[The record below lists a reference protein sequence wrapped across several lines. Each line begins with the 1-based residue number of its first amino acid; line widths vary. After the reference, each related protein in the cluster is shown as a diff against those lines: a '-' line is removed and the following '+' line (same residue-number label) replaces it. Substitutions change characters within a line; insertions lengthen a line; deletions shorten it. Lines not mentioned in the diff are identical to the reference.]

1 MALRITPGYK
11 SLNLYFDQPTNAYN
25 VDDVDS
31 GGTTQA
37 VQNDI
42 RTDLQGLKVWI
53 SDESWGS
60 STPTV
65 DELYYNGP
73 FQGYLAI
80 DKLSQ
85 TSTDPLADNTVY
97 YIKYAFISKIQPNQ
111 YTYLPIVG
119 GVSSEQTGITL
130 DVALP
135 LQGFLTRDPIE
146 IPTDENGSNGVFTDA
161 IGEFKVYR
169 YSQDISTSSDVSYSI
184 KTSGLPPEPVATGG
198 VEASFSTEESSKNVY
213 TVSALT
219 DLTGTITL
227 QATYTDPL
235 NNANTITIEQVL
247 NVSKRRP
254 GQTAPLVVLTATG
267 QVFVLTEDSSGSSK
281 SPANLKITATASNIT
296 NPTYTWTLDPNG
308 TNTPI
313 EGTGSGYT
321 NGTFTGTTLNA
332 GKDELTISNSFFTG
346 ATPQF
351 KLFKVVAESGIV
363 GSTINVSDLMSI
375 YYLKE
380 GSDSL
385 AMGLINE
392 NQTVTLDKTGLVIS
406 GLPIESEAVVVE
418 GTTQLSAP
426 VVAFAVNSQSGFNS
440 TLTINIA
447 ANNPVNGKPAGYI
460 KATEIVANQAYATIT
475 ATVAGTTL
483 SKVLTVNRVQDG
495 ADGTNIDAQLTN
507 DFHAVPTAA
516 DGTGAVYTGAST
528 TIEVYKNGVLQTSGF
543 TFYVSGLQNI
553 KYRGTGDTSDRT
565 GTGTTNGALTA
576 TSGTAIV
583 DIVELSSDSGYVDI
597 TARQTSDSQLFTERF
612 SLSRNKAGIIGKD
625 AVIYQI
631 KPNAKAISKQSS
643 DVGTDGIHTPGNL
656 IFSVYKTVGNNTA
669 ALLTDQ
675 SLYYIQWNSPDQEPP
690 NTDASAQL
698 LPALGYVSVVLANS
712 LDKSSV
718 NLKLLYKN
726 SVDNY
731 TQLDREE
738 VPVVFKGTK
747 GDSGTS
753 VDIVFARGSSPPALT
768 GTNNPPNINWSTTVS
783 TAPGTGILW
792 SSTGYSSDGGTTW
805 VWDTA
810 VQVEGTTGS
819 NGESVAE
826 ISAFTRTANDL
837 SSTSITGGSYDFS
850 NKTLTVPTGGNVTWY
865 SYIPV
870 GTTPIWEIRTTA
882 AVTAP
887 TTVDNILTWSTPV
900 KTAQEGPSGTSVDI
914 IFKRSATVLG
924 PSDKPTSTDNPPT
937 GTGVNSGWS
946 TTVADATGTNPLYS
960 STGFSIN
967 GTTWTWDNPVRVEG
981 ATGSD
986 GESIAEISVFYRS
999 STPQN
1004 TNPTGGVYSFTTKSL
1019 TTNPTTGTIP
1029 NTIEWTAAIPSG
1041 TDPIWESRAVAVGG
1055 KTGNNTN
1062 TLTWSAPVK
1071 VSQNGTDG
1079 KVVYTA
1085 RVWRQVAIAPG
1096 APTGGNFNASTG
1108 VLTAPVDWSITQ
1120 PAVSTIPTYATEY
1133 TFVVNPGTTT
1143 NAGGTWSTPFIDAVQ
1158 GSDGSAQERVELYLA
1173 TADGSTPTKPTSVLY
1188 TITGAVLGTQ
1198 SGGTAGW
1205 SLTMPAIPAVP
1216 GAVFMTTAVAS
1227 SSTPGTQIT
1236 LGSWSNPVKVA
1247 QKGDTG
1253 NPARG
1258 VDISG
1263 AASINYNTTTNTYSP
1278 ASVTLT
1284 ALPQNITPTSYT
1296 WTSPDSTATFSGQSG
1311 ATIVMT
1317 PNGTPSSITV
1327 KVVVTDGTNS
1337 AEKTITIAISN
1348 NGTPGLPGTP
1358 ARGVDISGAAGLRY
1372 NTNTSSY
1379 SPTTLSLT
1387 ALPQNITP
1395 TSYTWTSPD
1404 STATFSANAATVIM
1418 TPNGTPSVI
1427 KVKVVVSDGTNS
1439 AEKTI
1444 TIAVANDGAAGQ
1456 VGQHGKKSAAPSIY
1470 TWTSSASAPTKPTS
1484 SVYYWNTVDGNT
1496 AGSLTIVGNVG
1507 SAGSKGYWYTSSA
1520 AASTAI
1526 AETTGDYLWEITAPL
1541 TVDAATWTGTYPN
1554 QTLTAVDSTTITW
1567 SSYTPIAIG
1576 YLSAG
1581 TPGTPGSG
1589 SYSIARASGQSISA
1603 PTDAEVNAATGRTTG
1618 PIDGDVAVVYI
1629 SGQGSTSYRR
1639 LGGSWSVISQY
1650 LSGDVIVQGTI
1661 DANRLQIGNNTGSS
1675 RTVLTNNKIEI
1686 YESNVLRVKIG
1697 NLA

>member
-31 GGTTQA
+31 SGTTQA

-53 SDESWGS
+53 STTSWGS
-60 STPTV
+60 NTPTSG
-65 DELYYNGP
+65 ELYYDGP

-80 DKLSQ
+80 DKISQ
-85 TSTDPLADNTVY
+85 ASTNTLADNTTY
-97 YIKYAFISKIQPNQ
+97 YIKYAFISKLQPNPLPEQ
-111 YTYLPIVG
+111 ITYLPIINNASG
-119 GVSSEQTGITL
+119 EQTGTTL

-135 LQGFLTRDPIE
+135 LQGYLTRDPIE
-146 IPTDENGSNGVFTDA
+146 IPTDENGSNPVYTNA
-161 IGEFKVYR
+161 IGQFKVYK
-169 YSQDISTSSDVSYSI
+169 YSQDISTTSDVTYAI
-184 KTSGLPPEPVATGG
+184 KSNSSTGG
-198 VEASFSTEESSKNVY
+198 VAISFGTGNSKNIY
-213 TVSALT
+213 TVSAIT

-281 SPANLKITATASNIT
+281 SPANVKITATASNIT
-296 NPTYTWTLDPNG
+296 NPTYTWTLDPSG

-313 EGTGSGYT
+313 EGTGAGYT
-321 NGTFTGTTLNA
+321 GGTLTGTTLNA
-332 GKDELTISNSFFTG
+332 GKDELTISSSFFTG

-351 KLFKVVAESGIV
+351 KLFKVVVGSSVV
-363 GSTINVSDLMSI
+363 GSTISVNDLMSI

-392 NQTVTLDKTGLVIS
+392 NQTVTLDKTGTVIS

-418 GTTQLSAP
+418 GTTQLTAP
-426 VVAFAVNSQSGFNS
+426 AITFAVNSQSGFGG
-440 TLTINIA
+440 TLTINTA
-447 ANNPVNGKPAGYI
+447 TNTPVNGKPAGYI
-460 KATEIVANQAYATIT
+460 RATQITANQATATIT

-597 TARQTSDSQLFTERF
+597 TARQTSDGQLFTERF

-643 DVGTDGIHTPGNL
+643 DVDTDGIHTPGNL

-690 NTDASAQL
+690 NTDANAQL

-726 SVDNY
+726 SANNY

-738 VPVVFKGTK
+738 VPIVFKGTK

-768 GTNNPPNINWSTTVS
+768 GTANPPNASWSTNVASAT
-783 TAPGTGILW
+783 GTGILW

-805 VWDTA
+805 AWDTA

-850 NKTLTVPTGGNVTWY
+850 NKTLTVPTGGSVTWY
-865 SYIPV
+865 SYIPI
-870 GTTPIWEIRTTA
+870 GTTPIWETRTTA

-900 KTAQEGPSGTSVDI
+900 KTAQEGPSG
-914 IFKRSATVLG
+914 
-924 PSDKPTSTDNPPT
+924 
-937 GTGVNSGWS
+937 
-946 TTVADATGTNPLYS
+946 
-960 STGFSIN
+960 
-967 GTTWTWDNPVRVEG
+967 
-981 ATGSD
+981 
-986 GESIAEISVFYRS
+986 
-999 STPQN
+999 
-1004 TNPTGGVYSFTTKSL
+1004 
-1019 TTNPTTGTIP
+1019 
-1029 NTIEWTAAIPSG
+1029 
-1041 TDPIWESRAVAVGG
+1041 
-1055 KTGNNTN
+1055 
-1062 TLTWSAPVK
+1062 
-1071 VSQNGTDG
+1071 
-1079 KVVYTA
+1079 
-1085 RVWRQVAIAPG
+1085 
-1096 APTGGNFNASTG
+1096 
-1108 VLTAPVDWSITQ
+1108 
-1120 PAVSTIPTYATEY
+1120 
-1133 TFVVNPGTTT
+1133 
-1143 NAGGTWSTPFIDAVQ
+1143 
-1158 GSDGSAQERVELYLA
+1158 
-1173 TADGSTPTKPTSVLY
+1173 
-1188 TITGAVLGTQ
+1188 
-1198 SGGTAGW
+1198 
-1205 SLTMPAIPAVP
+1205 
-1216 GAVFMTTAVAS
+1216 
-1227 SSTPGTQIT
+1227 
-1236 LGSWSNPVKVA
+1236 
-1247 QKGDTG
+1247 

-1278 ASVTLT
+1278 AAVTLT

-1296 WTSPDSTATFSGQSG
+1296 WTSPDITATFSGQSG

-1404 STATFSANAATVIM
+1404 ITAAFSGQSGATIIM

-1427 KVKVVVSDGTNS
+1427 KVKVVASDGTNS

-1456 VGQHGKKSAAPSIY
+1456 VGQHGKKSATPSLY
-1470 TWTSSASAPTKPTS
+1470 TWTSSASPPTKPTS
-1484 SVYYWNTVDGNT
+1484 SVYYWNTVGGNT
-1496 AGSLTIVGNVG
+1496 AGSLTIAGNVGNV
-1507 SAGSKGYWYTSSA
+1507 SSKGYWYTSSA
-1520 AASTAI
+1520 EASAAI
-1526 AETTGDYLWEITAPL
+1526 AETTGDYLWEITATL

-1554 QTLTAVDSTTITW
+1554 QTLTAVDSTTIIW

-1581 TPGTPGSG
+1581 TPGTPGTPGSG
-1589 SYSIARASGQSISA
+1589 SYSIPRNSNQSTSSPA
-1603 PTDAEVNAATGRTTG
+1603 PQDAEVNTATGRTTG
-1618 PIDGDVAVVYI
+1618 PVDGDIAVVYI
-1629 SGQGSTSYRR
+1629 SGVGSTSWRR
-1639 LGGSWSVISQY
+1639 LAGSWSVISQY
-1650 LSGDVIVQGTI
+1650 LNGDVIVQGTI

-1686 YESNVLRVKIG
+1686 YDSNVLRVKIG